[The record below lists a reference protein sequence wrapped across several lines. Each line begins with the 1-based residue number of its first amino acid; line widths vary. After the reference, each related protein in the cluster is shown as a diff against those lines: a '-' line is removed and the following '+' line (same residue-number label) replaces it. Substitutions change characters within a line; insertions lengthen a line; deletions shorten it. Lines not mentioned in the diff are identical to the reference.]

1 MSSPRHSPRFIKRH
15 ESTNKAVG
23 KTNMMKRV
31 IFSAISFIFLSVSSL
46 LAAEKIRIGYSSI
59 SGSYIGLWVAHDA
72 GLFVKEGLEDQI
84 ILIPSGSQ
92 LAQVTVAGEVDIA
105 SFNGSSAM
113 AAALQGADIKIIGNT
128 TNKMIFSIY
137 VRPEIK
143 TVEGLKGK
151 KLGVTRFGSSTDIS
165 ARYALRRQNLD
176 PQKDVTI
183 LQMGS
188 MSSILSGLQ
197 GGSIDAGVVSPPTLF
212 VVDKLGFKELLN
224 ITDMDLAF
232 PNPSLIAQGGVIR
245 NKPEVINRFMRAYAR
260 GIHRARTDRE
270 LTFKSIAKYTKV
282 EDPFLLQKAYDLYL
296 GKVLERAP
304 YINMVGMQNA
314 LDDLAR
320 TVPAAKNTKPEQ
332 FIDLRFLQNLE
343 KSGLLKELY
352 R

>member
-1 MSSPRHSPRFIKRH
+1 MLWVLFTASLSWGA
-15 ESTNKAVG
+15 E
-23 KTNMMKRV
+23 RV
-31 IFSAISFIFLSVSSL
+31 
-46 LAAEKIRIGYSSI
+46 RIGYSSI
-59 SGSYIGLWVAHDA
+59 SGSYIGIWVAHDA
-72 GLFVKEGLEDQI
+72 SLFAKEGLEDQI

-143 TVEGLKGK
+143 TVEALKGK

-165 ARYALRRQNLD
+165 ARYALRKHNLD
-176 PQKDVTI
+176 PSKEVTI
-183 LQMGS
+183 LQMGA

-212 VVDKLGFKELLN
+212 AVDKLGFKELVS

-232 PNPSLIAQGGVIR
+232 PNPSLIAQGGIIR
-245 NKPEVINRFMRAYAR
+245 KRPEVIHKFMRAYAR
-260 GIHRARTDRE
+260 GIHRAKTDKE
-270 LTFKSIAKYTKV
+270 LTLKSIAKYTKV
-282 EDPFLLQKAYDLYL
+282 QDPLLLQKAYDLYL
-296 GKVLERAP
+296 GKVLEKAP

-314 LDDLAR
+314 LDDLTK
-320 TVPAAKNTKPEQ
+320 TVPAAKAARPEQ
-332 FIDLRFLQNLE
+332 FMNLRFLENLE
-343 KSGLLKELY
+343 KSGLLQELY
-352 R
+352 K